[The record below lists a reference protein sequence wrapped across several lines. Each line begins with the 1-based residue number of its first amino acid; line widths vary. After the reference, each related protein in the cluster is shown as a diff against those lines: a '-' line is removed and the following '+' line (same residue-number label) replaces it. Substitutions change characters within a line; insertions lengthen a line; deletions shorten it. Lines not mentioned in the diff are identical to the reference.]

1 MTRALALVAVL
12 GAACVLSA
20 AAWAAVDP
28 RAPQQLHTAADTR
41 LAKTLALR
49 LSDLAAGWKLEPPQ
63 PQGPPCTTEPDESTL
78 VQTARIDQSFLYKD
92 GVTEVGSE
100 VDIFKT
106 AAMDKADWVLSSLRV
121 TGTCLLADAK
131 HSLSKQGKVTLVQ
144 EVSLKPS
151 GLAARSLHFRF
162 VLAVHGARTVDI
174 VTDVVALSQG
184 RVTVVLHSL
193 SLGSSIPAGSLKA
206 LTATLAGRLPQLGT
220 SI

>member
-1 MTRALALVAVL
+1 VTRAVALLAVL
-12 GAACVLSA
+12 GAACALSA
-20 AAWAAVDP
+20 AAWATVDP
-28 RAPQQLHTAADTR
+28 RQPQQRHNAADTQ
-41 LAKTLALR
+41 LAKSLALR

-63 PQGPPCTTEPDESTL
+63 PQGPPCTTEPDESAL
-78 VQTARIDQSFLYKD
+78 VQTARIDPSFLYAD

-106 AAMDKADWVLSSLRV
+106 AAMDTTDWVLSSLKV

-131 HSLSKQGKVTLVQ
+131 HSLSKQGTVTLVQ
-144 EVSLKPS
+144 AVVLKPP

-162 VLAVHGARTVDI
+162 VLALRGARTVDI

-193 SLGSSIPAGSLKA
+193 SLGSPIPASSLKA
-206 LTATLAGRLPQLGT
+206 LTTTLAGRLPQIGT

>member
-1 MTRALALVAVL
+1 VRRALALLAAL
-12 GAACVLSA
+12 AAACVLSA
-20 AAWAAVDP
+20 AAWGAVDP
-28 RAPQQLHTAADTR
+28 RAPQQRHTAADTR
-41 LAKTLALR
+41 LAKTLGLR

-78 VQTARIDQSFLYKD
+78 VQTARLDASFLYKD

-131 HSLSKQGKVTLVQ
+131 HSLSKQGTVTLVQ
-144 EVSLKPS
+144 EVALKPP

-162 VLAVHGARTVDI
+162 VLALHGARTVDI
-174 VTDVVALSQG
+174 VTDVVALSRG

-193 SLGSSIPAGSLKA
+193 SLGSPIPASSLKA
-206 LTATLAGRLPQLGT
+206 LTTTLAGRLPQIGT